1 MGYEMKVPVGM
12 LFKKMFCCK
21 CGVKLQKKKISKLN
35 FRGDAD
41 FKRIK
46 YGHTVIL
53 DKQQIID
60 SVVYL
65 CPNCNII
72 TEYNEQLNISKIQK
86 KINKLILDD
95 NDLK

>member
-21 CGVKLQKKKISKLN
+21 CGVKLQKKKMSKIH
-35 FRGDAD
+35 FKGDAE
-41 FKRIK
+41 FKSIK
-46 YGHTVIL
+46 YGYTVSL
-53 DKQQIID
+53 DKRQIID
-60 SVVYL
+60 SVVYF

-72 TEYNEQLNISKIQK
+72 IEYNEQLNISKIQK